1 MCAYRKQRLSRS
13 PKNLILP
20 VVAIVV
26 LAILVQFQ
34 VLTIAFEKLGLS
46 AQSAYLL
53 LLTTL
58 AGSMLNI
65 PLFTIDS
72 NFTGKSELPESMLA
86 WAQQRRYLFPGKTL
100 ILVNVGGCIVPVA
113 FSGYLFI
120 TNDVPLLQSV
130 LCVSAVSIVAFA
142 VSRPVRGLGIGMPI
156 LFAPLAAASVAYVL
170 ANVNAAPL
178 AYIGGTLGVLIGA
191 DLLRFKDIR
200 QLGSPIASIG
210 GAGSFDGIFI
220 SGLLAV
226 LLA

>member
-1 MCAYRKQRLSRS
+1 LSRS
-13 PKNLILP
+13 PKHLLLP
-20 VVAIVV
+20 VVAIAV

-34 VLTIAFEKLGLS
+34 VLTIAFGKLGLS

-53 LLTTL
+53 LLMTL
-58 AGSMLNI
+58 VGSLLNL

-72 NFTGKSELPESMLA
+72 DFSGDLTLPSEILA
-86 WAQQRRYLFPGKTL
+86 WAQRRQYMRPGKTVV
-100 ILVNVGGCIVPVA
+100 LVNVGGCIVPVT
-113 FSGYLFI
+113 FSGYLFV
-120 TNDVPLLQSV
+120 TNVISLTQAIA
-130 LCVSAVSIVAFA
+130 CVAVVSIIAYA

-156 LFAPLAAASVAYVL
+156 LFAPLAAATTAYML
-170 ANVNAAPL
+170 AAEHAAPL
-178 AYIGGTLGVLIGA
+178 AYIGGTIGVLIGA

-200 QLGSPIASIG
+200 RLGAPFASVG

>member
-1 MCAYRKQRLSRS
+1 LSRS
-13 PKNLILP
+13 PKQLLLP
-20 VVAIVV
+20 VIAIVV

-34 VLTIAFEKLGLS
+34 VLTIAFGKLGLS

-58 AGSMLNI
+58 VGSLLNL

-72 NFTGKSELPESMLA
+72 DFSGDSKMPAEMLA
-86 WAQQRRYLFPGKTL
+86 WAQRRQFMRPGKTM
-100 ILVNVGGCIVPVA
+100 ILVNAGGCIVPVA

-120 TNDVPLLQSV
+120 TNVISLFQAIV
-130 LCVSAVSIVAFA
+130 CIAVVSAVAYG

-156 LFAPLAAASVAYVL
+156 LFAPLAAATIAYML
-170 ANVNAAPL
+170 AGENAAPL
-178 AYIGGTLGVLIGA
+178 AYIGGTMGVLIGA

-200 QLGSPIASIG
+200 RLGTPFASIG

>member
-1 MCAYRKQRLSRS
+1 MARS
-13 PKNLILP
+13 PKHLIVP
-20 VVAIVV
+20 VILIVV
-26 LAILVQFQ
+26 LAVLVQFQ

-53 LLTTL
+53 LIVTL

-72 NFTGKSELPESMLA
+72 NFSADSNWPKEMLA

-100 ILVNVGGCIVPVA
+100 ILVNVGGCVVPVA
-113 FSGYLFI
+113 FSLYLFI
-120 TNDVPLLQSV
+120 SNDVPVLQSIIGIA
-130 LCVSAVSIVAFA
+130 AVSIVAFS
-142 VSRPVRGLGIGMPI
+142 VSRPVRGMGIGMPI
-156 LFAPLAAASVAYVL
+156 LFAPLTAAGVAVAL
-170 ANVNAAPL
+170 AGDSAAPL

-191 DLLRFKDIR
+191 DLMRFKDIR
-200 QLGSPIASIG
+200 KLGAPFASIG

-226 LLA
+226 ILA

>member
-1 MCAYRKQRLSRS
+1 MPRS
-13 PKNLILP
+13 PKQLIFPIIALG
-20 VVAIVV
+20 V

-34 VLTIAFEKLGLS
+34 VLTIAFGKLGLS

-53 LLTTL
+53 LLMTL
-58 AGSMLNI
+58 SGSLLNI

-72 NFTGKSELPESMLA
+72 NFDGESGFPREMLA

-100 ILVNVGGCIVPVA
+100 ILANVGGCVVPVA
-113 FSGYLFI
+113 FSVYLFA
-120 TNDVPLLQSV
+120 THDVSLFQSFGCI
-130 LCVSAVSIVAFA
+130 LAVSLVAYA

-156 LFAPLAAASVAYVL
+156 LFAPLTAAGVAVIM
-170 ANVNAAPL
+170 NSENAAPL

-200 QLGSPIASIG
+200 KLGAPIASIG

>member
-1 MCAYRKQRLSRS
+1 LSRT
-13 PKNLILP
+13 PKNLLLP
-20 VVAIVV
+20 VIAVVV

-34 VLTIAFEKLGLS
+34 VLTIAFGKLGLS

-58 AGSMLNI
+58 VGSLLNL

-72 NFTGKSELPESMLA
+72 DYSDESAMPPDMLA
-86 WAQQRRYLFPGKTL
+86 WAQRRQYIQPGKTL
-100 ILVNVGGCIVPVA
+100 VLVNVGGCVVPVA
-113 FSGYLFI
+113 FSGYQFLTNSITLFHAKI
-120 TNDVPLLQSV
+120 FIAVVSV
-130 LCVSAVSIVAFA
+130 VAHA

-156 LFAPLAAASVAYVL
+156 LFAPLAAASIAYVL
-170 ANVNAAPL
+170 AGENAAPL
-178 AYIGGTLGVLIGA
+178 AYIGGTTGVLIGA
-191 DLLRFKDIR
+191 DLLRFRDIR
-200 QLGSPIASIG
+200 QLAVPFASIG

>member
-1 MCAYRKQRLSRS
+1 LSRS
-13 PKNLILP
+13 PKNLLLP
-20 VVAIVV
+20 VLAIAIV
-26 LAILVQFQ
+26 AILVQFQ

-58 AGSMLNI
+58 AGSMLNL

-72 NFTGKSELPESMLA
+72 DFTGDSAMPAAMLE
-86 WAQQRRYLFPGKTL
+86 WARQRHYLHAGKTL
-100 ILVNVGGCIVPVA
+100 VLVNVGGCVVPVA
-113 FSGYLFI
+113 FSAYLFSTHTI
-120 TNDVPLLQSV
+120 SLFHAIV
-130 LCVSAVSIVAFA
+130 CVAAVSVVAYA

-156 LFAPLAAASVAYVL
+156 LFAPLTAAAIAYLL
-170 ANVNAAPL
+170 AGENAAPL
-178 AYIGGTLGVLIGA
+178 AYIGGTMGVLIGA

-200 QLGSPIASIG
+200 QLATPFASIG

>member
-1 MCAYRKQRLSRS
+1 MARS
-13 PKNLILP
+13 PKHLIVP
-20 VVAIVV
+20 VILVVV
-26 LAILVQFQ
+26 LAVLVQFQ

-53 LLTTL
+53 LMVTL
-58 AGSMLNI
+58 AGSMFNI

-72 NFTGKSELPESMLA
+72 NLSADSEWPKEMLA
-86 WAQQRRYLFPGKTL
+86 WAQQRHYVFPGKTL
-100 ILVNVGGCIVPVA
+100 ILVNVGGCVVPVA
-113 FSGYLFI
+113 FSFYLFMS
-120 TNDVPLLQSV
+120 NDVPIMQSII
-130 LCVSAVSIVAFA
+130 CVTAVSGVAFA

-156 LFAPLAAASVAYVL
+156 LFAPLTAAGVAYAL
-170 ANVNAAPL
+170 AGEDAAPL

-200 QLGSPIASIG
+200 KLAAPIASIG

>member
-1 MCAYRKQRLSRS
+1 LSRS
-13 PKNLILP
+13 PKHLLLP
-20 VVAIVV
+20 VIAIAI
-26 LAILVQFQ
+26 LAFLVQFQ

-58 AGSMLNI
+58 AGSLLNL

-72 NFTGKSELPESMLA
+72 NFSGESAMPPAMLE
-86 WAQQRRYLFPGKTL
+86 WARKRQYLHPGKTL
-100 ILVNVGGCIVPVA
+100 VLVNVGGCVVPVA
-113 FSGYLFI
+113 FSGYLFW
-120 TNDVPLLQSV
+120 TNVISFFHAIS
-130 LCVSAVSIVAFA
+130 CIAAVSVVAYA

-156 LFAPLAAASVAYVL
+156 LFAPLAAAAIAYLL
-170 ANVNAAPL
+170 AGEDAAPL
-178 AYIGGTLGVLIGA
+178 AYIGGTMGVLIGA

-200 QLGSPIASIG
+200 QLASPLASIG

>member
-1 MCAYRKQRLSRS
+1 MARS
-13 PKNLILP
+13 PKRLIVP
-20 VVAIVV
+20 VILVVV
-26 LAILVQFQ
+26 LAVLVQFQ

-53 LLTTL
+53 LIVTL

-72 NFTGKSELPESMLA
+72 DFSVDSDWPKEMLH
-86 WAQQRRYLFPGKTL
+86 WAQQRGYLYTGKTL
-100 ILVNVGGCIVPVA
+100 ILVNVGGCVVPVA
-113 FSGYLFI
+113 FSLYLFI
-120 TNDVPLLQSV
+120 TNDVPVFQSAICIAV
-130 LCVSAVSIVAFA
+130 VSAVAFA
-142 VSRPVRGLGIGMPI
+142 ISRPVRGLGIGMPI
-156 LFAPLAAASVAYVL
+156 LFAPLAAAGAAVAV
-170 ANVNAAPL
+170 AGDNAAPL

-200 QLGSPIASIG
+200 KLGAPIASIG